1 MELDHLK
8 QQMNRQLENDTNWQP
23 AEDFKVI
30 IRKKSESVVQKIR
43 RSLWMETIIGLFVN
57 IPMAIY
63 FSYKYPQLLQLKL
76 VWIILFLI
84 IAAVP
89 ILGYLITQT
98 YTSEKQS
105 NSILDNL
112 KRIHLL
118 ITGYCQL
125 NLFLSILA
133 VPIGYILGLYL
144 ANYNNNSSG
153 LMDVLD
159 NISQLSMKA
168 KAIFI
173 GVLIFFELLF
183 YYLLRRY
190 LDYFYR
196 QYLMKIKEM
205 IKELESE

>member
-23 AEDFKVI
+23 AEEIKVI

-84 IAAVP
+84 IATVP
-89 ILGYLITQT
+89 LLGYLITQT

-105 NSILDNL
+105 SSILDNL

-133 VPIGYILGLYL
+133 VPIGYMLGLYL
-144 ANYNNNSSG
+144 ANSSDNSSG
-153 LMDVLD
+153 LMGVLD

-173 GVLIFFELLF
+173 GELIFFELLF

-205 IKELESE
+205 IRELESE

>member
-23 AEDFKVI
+23 AEEIKVI

-84 IAAVP
+84 IATVP
-89 ILGYLITQT
+89 LLGYLITQT

-105 NSILDNL
+105 SSILDNL

-133 VPIGYILGLYL
+133 VPIGYMLGLYL
-144 ANYNNNSSG
+144 ANSSDNSSG
-153 LMDVLD
+153 LMGVLD

-205 IKELESE
+205 IRELESE